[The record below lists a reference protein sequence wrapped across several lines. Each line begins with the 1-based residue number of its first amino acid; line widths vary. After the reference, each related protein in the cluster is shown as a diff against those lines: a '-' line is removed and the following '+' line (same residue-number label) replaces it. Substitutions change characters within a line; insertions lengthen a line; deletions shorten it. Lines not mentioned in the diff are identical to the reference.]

1 MSLFD
6 FISEMKLRQSTAKL
20 PLARHDTC
28 HAVLDSIALRKH
40 DIQRLFLICAKKNAN
55 SNLHVMGIICHWM
68 SNLSFFPCTFT
79 ITDLSDSRRNPK
91 KMEVT
96 VCGSF
101 IHRTLCWIYLFS
113 SDRLNCA
120 ASIVRARYSTNSN
133 LNQGIT
139 KRPDIFIFAKFS
151 YRQRNPLMKNFK
163 TKKKYL
169 YHLGNFNSPLSTSN
183 VCLEPGIES
192 NSIVCAFLFGSG

>member
-1 MSLFD
+1 MTYSDYFWFVRKKMPTLTYMLWVLYAIEWA
-6 FISEMKLRQSTAKL
+6 ISVFSHALL
-20 PLARHDTC
+20 PSQTC
-28 HAVLDSIALRKH
+28 RIPDET
-40 DIQRLFLICAKKNAN
+40 
-55 SNLHVMGIICHWM
+55 
-68 SNLSFFPCTFT
+68 P
-79 ITDLSDSRRNPK
+79 P

-113 SDRLNCA
+113 SDRLNYA
-120 ASIVRARYSTNSN
+120 ASVVRARYSTNSN

-151 YRQRNPLMKNFK
+151 YRQRNPPMKTFK

-169 YHLGNFNSPLSTSN
+169 YYLGNFNSPLSTSN
-183 VCLEPGIES
+183 VRLEPGIES

>member
-1 MSLFD
+1 
-6 FISEMKLRQSTAKL
+6 MKLRQSTAIL

-28 HAVLDSIALRKH
+28 HAVLDPIALRKH
-40 DIQRLFLICAKKNAN
+40 DIQRLFLIWAKKKNAN

-79 ITDLSDSRRNPK
+79 ITDLSDSRRNPP

-101 IHRTLCWIYLFS
+101 IHRTLCWIYLSS

-133 LNQGIT
+133 LNQSRYHKTSSYIYICQ
-139 KRPDIFIFAKFS
+139 IFLSPKKSPNEKF
-151 YRQRNPLMKNFK
+151 QN
-163 TKKKYL
+163 KKEI
-169 YHLGNFNSPLSTSN
+169 PLSSRS
-183 VCLEPGIES
+183 L
-192 NSIVCAFLFGSG
+192 